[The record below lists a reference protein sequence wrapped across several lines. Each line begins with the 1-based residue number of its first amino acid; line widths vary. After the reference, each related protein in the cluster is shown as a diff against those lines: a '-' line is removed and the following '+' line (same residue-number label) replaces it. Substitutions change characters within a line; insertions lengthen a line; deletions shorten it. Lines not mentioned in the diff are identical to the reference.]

1 MMKPEIERVVILG
14 HTGFIGGALLRYF
27 QQKGAHEV
35 YGFSASS
42 GDVRIPESLGT
53 LEKIVD
59 RKTALIVTSAV
70 TRERGD
76 TFEVFNTNVSM
87 IANVVQ
93 VLESH
98 PAGCC
103 VYYSSIAVYGDP
115 ETNLAMNEETPAKP
129 DSYYALAKYA
139 GEFILEEAA
148 KRNGF
153 PLLVLRASR
162 VYGPGDTHA
171 TYGPMKFIRNLLEEG
186 KVYLFGEG
194 EELRDHLYIDDLV
207 QLTDRLIHGNFTGR
221 FNLVTGKSRNF
232 REIVEIFRKL
242 SPQPFETV
250 HVERK
255 KPLIHQE
262 FDIRKLSR
270 AVPGFVFTDIQ
281 KGLQETFHAFA
292 VLGKN
297 AVL

>member
-1 MMKPEIERVVILG
+1 MTKPKIEKVIILG
-14 HTGFIGGALLRYF
+14 HTGFIGSALHQYF
-27 QQKGAHEV
+27 QQNGTDEV
-35 YGFSASS
+35 YGFSSS
-42 GDVRIPESLGT
+42 SVDLRIPGSLET
-53 LEKIVD
+53 LEKIVG
-59 RKTALIVTSAV
+59 RKTVLVVASAV

-76 TFEVFNTNVSM
+76 TFEVFDANVSM
-87 IANVVQ
+87 ISNVARF
-93 VLESH
+93 LESH
-98 PAGCC
+98 PVGHC

-115 ETNLAMNEETPAKP
+115 ETNLVMNEETAVRP
-129 DSYYALAKYA
+129 DSYYALAKFA
-139 GEFILEEAA
+139 GEFVLEEAA
-148 KRNGF
+148 RRRGF

-162 VYGPGDTHA
+162 VYGPGDTHV
-171 TYGPMKFIRNLLEEG
+171 TYGPMKFIRSILDEG

-207 QLTDRLIHGNFTGR
+207 RLTDRLNRGNFTGR
-221 FNLVTGKSRNF
+221 FNLVTGKSRTF
-232 REIVEIFRKL
+232 GEIVEIFRKL

-270 AVPGFVFTDIQ
+270 AVPGFVLTDIQ
-281 KGLQETFHAFA
+281 KGLEETFHAFTA
-292 VLGKN
+292 LDKN

>member
-1 MMKPEIERVVILG
+1 MTKPKIEKVIILG
-14 HTGFIGGALLRYF
+14 HTGFIGSALHQYF
-27 QQKGAHEV
+27 RQNGTNEV
-35 YGFSASS
+35 YGFSSS
-42 GDVRIPESLGT
+42 AVDLRNPGSLAT

-59 RKTALIVTSAV
+59 RKTALIVASAV

-76 TFEVFNTNVSM
+76 TFEVFDANVSM
-87 IANVVQ
+87 ISNVARF
-93 VLESH
+93 LESH
-98 PAGCC
+98 PVGCC

-115 ETNLAMNEETPAKP
+115 ETNLAINEETAVRP

-148 KRNGF
+148 KRLGF
-153 PLLVLRASR
+153 PLLLLRASR

-171 TYGPMKFIRNLLEEG
+171 TYGPMKFIRDILDEG

-207 QLTDRLIHGNFTGR
+207 QLTDRLIHGKFSGR
-221 FNLVTGKSRNF
+221 FNLVAGKSRTF

-242 SPQPFETV
+242 SPQPCETV

-270 AVPGFVFTDIQ
+270 AVPGFAFTDIQ
-281 KGLQETFHAFA
+281 KGLEETFHAFA
-292 VLGKN
+292 ALGKN